1 MTAPRAVP
9 ARHDG
14 GMDTAHLT
22 TDGTATTTAG
32 LGAYASLPLQAARR
46 LIHVR
51 RAFGE
56 PVERDGLTLVPVAR
70 VWGGTGF
77 GGGDGTID
85 EAGEPARSG
94 SGGGGGLGV
103 GVTPVGVY
111 VVKGGEVRWEPAFD
125 LNRAIIGGQVLG
137 AIAILA
143 LARALRRRRR

>member
-1 MTAPRAVP
+1 
-9 ARHDG
+9 
-14 GMDTAHLT
+14 MDTAHQT
-22 TDGTATTTAG
+22 TNDAPADPTGPG
-32 LGAYASLPLQAARR
+32 GYASLPLRAARR

-56 PVERDGLTLVPVAR
+56 PIERDGLTLVPVAR

-77 GGGDGTID
+77 GGGDGSMEEVGG
-85 EAGEPARSG
+85 EAARSG

-111 VVKGGEVRWEPAFD
+111 VVSGGEVRWEPAFD

-137 AIAILA
+137 AIALVV

>member
-1 MTAPRAVP
+1 
-9 ARHDG
+9 
-14 GMDTAHLT
+14 MDTSHQTAH
-22 TDGTATTTAG
+22 ATPTG
-32 LGAYASLPLQAARR
+32 SLGPGAYASLHLRAVRR
-46 LIHVR
+46 LVHVR

-77 GGGDGTID
+77 GGGDGSMEQVGD
-85 EAGEPARSG
+85 EAARSG

-125 LNRAIIGGQVLG
+125 LNRAVIGGQVLG
-137 AIAILA
+137 AIALVV
-143 LARALRRRRR
+143 LARALRRRCR

>member
-1 MTAPRAVP
+1 
-9 ARHDG
+9 
-14 GMDTAHLT
+14 MDPTHQST
-22 TDGTATTTAG
+22 SATPSDSATF
-32 LGAYASLPLQAARR
+32 GAYASRPLRAARR

-56 PVERDGLTLVPVAR
+56 PIERDGVTLVPVAR
-70 VWGGTGF
+70 VCGGTGF

-85 EAGEPARSG
+85 EADASARSG

-111 VVKGGEVRWEPAFD
+111 VVTGGQVRWEPAFD
-125 LNRAIIGGQVLG
+125 LNRAVIGGQVLG

-143 LARALRRRRR
+143 LARAAYRRRH

>member
-1 MTAPRAVP
+1 
-9 ARHDG
+9 
-14 GMDTAHLT
+14 MDTTHQT
-22 TDGTATTTAG
+22 SNATPADVAG
-32 LGAYASLPLQAARR
+32 LGGYASRPLNAARR

-56 PVERDGLTLVPVAR
+56 PVERDGVTLVPVAR
-70 VWGGTGF
+70 VFGGTGF
-77 GGGDGTID
+77 GGGDGTVD
-85 EAGEPARSG
+85 ESGETARSG

-125 LNRAIIGGQVLG
+125 LTRVVIGGQVLS

>member
-1 MTAPRAVP
+1 ME
-9 ARHDG
+9 
-14 GMDTAHLT
+14 TAHGT
-22 TDGTATTTAG
+22 TDDMTTDTTG
-32 LGAYASLPLQAARR
+32 LGAYASLPLRAARR
-46 LIHVR
+46 LVHVR

-56 PVERDGLTLVPVAR
+56 PVERDGVTLVPVAR

-77 GGGDGTID
+77 GGGDGTI
-85 EAGEPARSG
+85 EEIGEDAARSG

-111 VVKGGEVRWEPAFD
+111 VVKDGVVRWEPAFD

-137 AIAILA
+137 AIAVLA

>member
-1 MTAPRAVP
+1 
-9 ARHDG
+9 
-14 GMDTAHLT
+14 MDTAHRT
-22 TDGTATTTAG
+22 TDDTATDTTG
-32 LGAYASLPLQAARR
+32 LGAYASLPLRAARR
-46 LIHVR
+46 LVHVR

-56 PVERDGLTLVPVAR
+56 PVERDGVTLVPVAR

-77 GGGDGTID
+77 GGGDGTIEEAGD
-85 EAGEPARSG
+85 EAGRSG

-125 LNRAIIGGQVLG
+125 LNRAVIGGQVLG
-137 AIAILA
+137 AIAVLA